1 MEAYIV
7 EWLNLLGRWVH
18 MITGIAWIGA
28 SFYFVWLDNHL
39 HAPQDPKDV
48 EKGIGGEVWSLH
60 GGGFYHAQKFK
71 VAPAKLPEILHWFKW
86 EAYTTWMTGMFM
98 LALIYWYSAEIYL
111 IDPSVADISKS
122 FAVLMGIASLV
133 VGWFV
138 YDYLCKSPLG
148 NDEKKLSAA
157 VFVFVVIMAFI
168 LTHLFSGRGAFIH
181 FGAMLGT
188 IMAANVYFVIMPG
201 QQALVDATK
210 EGRAPD
216 PKYGQNAKQRSVH
229 NTYFTLPV
237 LFVMISNHYAMTYGS
252 AWNWLVLI
260 MISLAGALI
269 RVYFVQRHFGE
280 PAKTPLYIAGALL
293 LAVIV
298 ALSPTPPAKQ
308 AAVTPAATPAAGSE
322 IAAAKAETAVAPAAD
337 GFSPQFLAVQ
347 SIMQARCTSCH
358 AAQPTQ
364 AGFAAPPKGVVLET
378 PEDIIKQA
386 AQIHQQTVLST
397 VMPIGN
403 LTQITQ
409 EERDVLAQWYQA
421 GAKAR

>member
-39 HAPQDPKDV
+39 HAPKDPKDA
-48 EKGIGGEVWSLH
+48 EKGIGGELWALH

-71 VAPAKLPEILHWFKW
+71 VAPAALPETLHWFKW
-86 EAYTTWMTGMFM
+86 EAYTTWISGMFM
-98 LALIYWYSAEIYL
+98 LAIIYWYSAEIYL
-111 IDPSVADISKS
+111 IDPSIADISKS
-122 FAVLMGIASLV
+122 FAILMSIATLA
-133 VGWFV
+133 VGWLA

-148 NDEKKLSAA
+148 KDEKKLSA
-157 VFVFVVIMAFI
+157 VIFVFLVVMAFL

-188 IMAANVYFVIMPG
+188 IMVANVYFVIMPG

-210 EGRAPD
+210 AGQAPD
-216 PKYGQNAKQRSVH
+216 PQPAMNAKQRSVH

-237 LFVMISNHYAMTYGS
+237 LFVMISNHYAITYS
-252 AWNWLVLI
+252 SSWNWLTLI

-280 PAKTPLYIAGALL
+280 PKKTPLYAAGALL
-293 LAVIV
+293 LAVII
-298 ALSPTPPAKQ
+298 ALSPSPAPKQ
-308 AAVTPAATPAAGSE
+308 AATSATTPAITTAAQSTQG
-322 IAAAKAETAVAPAAD
+322 
-337 GFSPQFLAVQ
+337 GFSPTFVAVKG
-347 SIMQARCTSCH
+347 IIDARCVSCH

-364 AGFAAPPKGVVLET
+364 AGFAAPPKGVLLET
-378 PEDIIKQA
+378 PQEIVSQA
-386 AQIHQQTVLST
+386 VQIHQQSVLT
-397 VMPIGN
+397 NAMPIAN
-403 LTQITQ
+403 LTKMTA
-409 EERDVLAQWYQA
+409 EERALLDAWFKA
-421 GAKAR
+421 GATTN